1 MHAVTRPPHLST
13 REGRREGGRE
23 LAGDAVLVFHDLGL
37 DGTCGLADVG
47 DPEPQLLGDLCIL
60 SCPRAKLEGDDVRV
74 LLLCCDLEDVF
85 KGVLVLDT
93 PPSCPVRELA
103 QHNQLVRGEQNVA
116 AKCRGFMIKWRAYC
130 CAEFYTGEM

>member
-1 MHAVTRPPHLST
+1 MHAVTRPPTPVHQ
-13 REGRREGGRE
+13 GGKEGGRE

-37 DGTCGLADVG
+37 DGTCGLAGIG

-85 KGVLVLDT
+85 KGVFVLDT

-103 QHNQLVRGEQNVA
+103 QYNQLVRGEQNVA
-116 AKCRGFMIKWRAYC
+116 VKCRGFMIKWRAYC
-130 CAEFYTGEM
+130 RAEIYTGEM